1 MRYASWNI
9 PDIAAAPPQLLAA
22 GYSPLLSAVLRCK
35 GLDDPAEADAWLHCG
50 PESLSDPM
58 EMADMPVAVRRLRRA
73 IAEKEHLAVYGDYD
87 VDGITAASML
97 AEWLRGKGLETE
109 LYIPD
114 RIGEGY
120 GLNAAA
126 VEDLY
131 RRGVRLLV
139 TVDCGVTAIP
149 EAEAAAR
156 LGMDMIITDHHEC
169 QAELPNCC
177 AVVDPKRP
185 DCPGCTT
192 LAGVG
197 VAFKLMCA
205 VDGES
210 EPLLE
215 KWSDLVA
222 IGTVADVMPLTGE
235 NRYIVRRGLESITER
250 PRPGLAALLS
260 ESGVVKKPLHAIT
273 IGFTLAPRLNAA
285 GRLGR
290 AELAAEL
297 LLCRDEAKCTAL
309 ARELCALNYE
319 RQLVQQEIWQE
330 AEAMLEAE
338 PPDGPIVLAKEG
350 WHQGV
355 VGIATSR
362 LTDAWSLPA
371 IMICLDG
378 DHGKGSCRSFGGFN
392 LFEAL
397 SACADTLESYGGHAL
412 AAGLNIK
419 KENIPAFRAALKAY
433 YDAHPPCRE
442 RILQVDL
449 HIGDGRMMDFE
460 SIEDLELLEPCGSGN
475 PRPVC
480 CVTDAVLES
489 VTPTG
494 GGKHLRL
501 RLGKFER
508 SFSCIYFSQ
517 TEDELPAQ
525 AGDFVDAAFSPQINE
540 YRGHRNVQ
548 LVIED
553 LRRAD
558 YMPTCRALL
567 RGELPANAEKA
578 LFEPQRADFVALWN
592 RLKRMGGAVS
602 GDAEQTLRLLADGRH
617 PALVS
622 CCLAVFAQTG
632 LAELRLQ
639 EDTLELRLNFS
650 GAKADLESAPLLRK
664 LRQM

>member
-22 GYSPLLSAVLRCK
+22 GYSPLLGAVLHCK
-35 GLDDPAEADAWLHCG
+35 GLDDPAEAEAYLRCG
-50 PESLSDPM
+50 QEVLSDPM
-58 EMADMPVAVRRLRRA
+58 EMADMPAAVRRLRRA
-73 IAEKEHLAVYGDYD
+73 IEEKEHVAVYGDYD
-87 VDGITAASML
+87 VDGITSASML
-97 AEWLRGKGLETE
+97 TEWLRGKGLQTE

-120 GLNAAA
+120 GLNGSAI
-126 VEDLY
+126 ESLY
-131 RRGVRLLV
+131 RSGVRLLV
-139 TVDCGVTAIP
+139 TVDCGVTALA
-149 EAEAAAR
+149 EAEAAAS

-169 QAELPNCC
+169 QPELPNCC

-185 DCPGCTT
+185 DCPGCMT

-205 VDGES
+205 VDGEVAA
-210 EPLLE
+210 LLE
-215 KWSDLVA
+215 NWSDLVA
-222 IGTVADVMPLTGE
+222 IGTIADVMPLTGE
-235 NRYIVRRGLESITER
+235 NRYIVRCGLRSISER
-250 PRPGLAALLS
+250 PRPGLAALLE
-260 ESGVVKKPLHAIT
+260 ESGVVKKPLHAT
-273 IGFTLAPRLNAA
+273 TVGFTLAPRLNAA

-297 LLCRDEAKCTAL
+297 LLCRDAARCTAL
-309 ARELCALNYE
+309 ARELCALNRE
-319 RQLVQQEIWQE
+319 RQLVEQEIWQE
-330 AEAMLEAE
+330 ASAMLAAE
-338 PPDGPIVLAKEG
+338 PPQGPIVLAREG

-362 LTDAWSLPA
+362 LTEAWSLPA
-371 IMICLDG
+371 VMICLDG
-378 DHGKGSCRSFGGFN
+378 DKGKGSCRSFGGFN

-419 KENIPAFRAALKAY
+419 KENIPAFREALARY
-433 YDAHPPCRE
+433 YEAHPPCRE
-442 RILQVDL
+442 RILQIDL
-449 HIGDGRMMDFE
+449 HIGDGRMMDFG

-475 PRPVC
+475 PRPTC
-480 CVTDAVLES
+480 CLTNAVLES

-501 RLGKFER
+501 RLKKFDR
-508 SFSCIYFSQ
+508 SFSCIYFSA
-517 TEDELPAQ
+517 TEETLGAQ
-525 AGDFVDAAFSPQINE
+525 AGDYVDAAFSPQINE

-553 LRRAD
+553 LRRTD
-558 YMPTCRALL
+558 PMPLCRALL
-567 RGELPANAEKA
+567 RGEIPAGTEKA
-578 LFEPQRADFVALWN
+578 LILPERANFVALWN

-602 GDAEQTLRLLADGRH
+602 GPAEPTLRMLADGAH

-622 CCLAVFAQTG
+622 ACLAVFAQTG
-632 LAELRLQ
+632 LAQIRLLGG
-639 EDTLELRLNFS
+639 ELELELNFAS
-650 GAKADLESAPLLRK
+650 AKADLERAPLLQK
-664 LRQM
+664 LRQL

>member
-22 GYSPLLSAVLRCK
+22 GYSPLLSAVLHCK
-35 GLDDPAEADAWLHCG
+35 GLDDPAEAEAWLRCW
-50 PESLSDPM
+50 PEVLSDPM
-58 EMADMPVAVRRLRRA
+58 EMADMPVAVRRVRRA
-73 IAEKEHLAVYGDYD
+73 VEEREHLAVYGDYD

-97 AEWLRGKGLETE
+97 TEWLRCKGLETE

-126 VEDLY
+126 IEELY
-131 RRGVRLLV
+131 RRGVRLLI
-139 TVDCGVTAIP
+139 TVDCGVTALA

-169 QAELPNCC
+169 QPELPNCC

-185 DCPGCTT
+185 DCPGCAT

-205 VDGES
+205 VDGEAES
-210 EPLLE
+210 LLAR
-215 KWSDLVA
+215 WSDLVA

-235 NRYIVRRGLESITER
+235 NRYIVRRGLENISTR
-250 PRPGLAALLS
+250 PRPGLAALLD
-260 ESGVVKKPLHAIT
+260 ESGIVKKPLHAIT

-297 LLCRDEAKCTAL
+297 LLCREGAKCAAL
-309 ARELCALNYE
+309 ARELCALNHE
-319 RQLVQQEIWQE
+319 RQLVQQEIWE
-330 AEAMLEAE
+330 DAAAMLEAE
-338 PPDGPIVLAKEG
+338 PPTGPIVLAKEG

-362 LTDAWSLPA
+362 LTDAYSLPA

-378 DHGKGSCRSFGGFN
+378 DKGKGSCRSFGGFN

-419 KENIPAFRAALKAY
+419 KENIPAFRKALQKY
-433 YDAHPPCRE
+433 YDEHPPARE
-442 RILQVDL
+442 KQLNIEL
-449 HIGDGRMMDFE
+449 HIGDGRMMDFG

-475 PRPVC
+475 PRPTC
-480 CVTDAVLES
+480 CLTDAVLES

-501 RLGKFER
+501 RLKKFDR

-517 TEDELPAQ
+517 TEEELGAQ

-540 YRGHRNVQ
+540 YRGHRNIQ

-558 YMPTCRALL
+558 VMPLCRALL
-567 RGELPANAEKA
+567 RGELPAGAEKA
-578 LFEPQRADFVALWN
+578 LLLPERGHFVALWN
-592 RLKRMGGAVS
+592 KLKHMGGAAS
-602 GDAEQTLRLLADGRH
+602 GRAEPTLRMLADGLH
-617 PALVS
+617 PALIS

-632 LAELRLQ
+632 LAQVSLQDEQLEIRLCL
-639 EDTLELRLNFS
+639 DS
-650 GAKADLESAPLLRK
+650 AKTDLESAPLLRR
-664 LRQM
+664 LRAL

>member
-22 GYSPLLSAVLRCK
+22 GYSPLLGAVLHCK
-35 GLDDPAEADAWLHCG
+35 GLDDPAEAEAWLHCG

-58 EMADMPVAVRRLRRA
+58 EMADMPAAVRRLRRA
-73 IAEKEHLAVYGDYD
+73 IEEKEHLAVYGDYD

-97 AEWLRGKGLETE
+97 AEWLREKGLETE

-126 VEDLY
+126 IEDLY
-131 RRGVRLLV
+131 RRGVRLLM
-139 TVDCGVTAIP
+139 TVDCGVTALA
-149 EAEAAAR
+149 EAEAAAQ

-169 QAELPNCC
+169 QTELPNCC

-185 DCPGCTT
+185 DCPGCAT

-210 EPLLE
+210 ASLLE

-250 PRPGLAALLS
+250 PRPGLAALLE

-297 LLCRDEAKCTAL
+297 LLCRESAKCSAL

-330 AEAMLEAE
+330 AEAMLAAE

-362 LTDAWSLPA
+362 LTDAYSLPA

-419 KENIPAFRAALKAY
+419 KENIPRFRKALKTY
-433 YDAHPPCRE
+433 FDNNPPCRE
-442 RILQVDL
+442 RILQIDL

-501 RLGKFER
+501 RLRKFDR

-525 AGDFVDAAFSPQINE
+525 PGDFIDAAFSPQINE

-553 LRRAD
+553 LRRTD
-558 YMPTCRALL
+558 CMPLCRALL
-567 RGELPANAEKA
+567 RGELPGSAEKS
-578 LFEPQRADFVALWN
+578 LIEPQRADFVALWN
-592 RLKRMGGAVS
+592 RLKRMGGSVS

-622 CCLAVFAQTG
+622 VCLAVFAQTG
-632 LAELRLQ
+632 LAQLRLK
-639 EDTLELRLNFS
+639 EDLLEIRLNFS
-650 GAKADLESAPLLRK
+650 SAKTDLDSAPLLRK
-664 LRQM
+664 LRQL